1 MKTYLCPD
9 CGYKSFI
16 PDVLP
21 RQCTNLSCVSA
32 FAGKEDWV
40 SASISEHER
49 LKEEFKPTTEG
60 PVIGAPPPSFNTKA
74 EHHSTK
80 FPLPTEP
87 AREGTGF
94 VTKDSGQRLVNPSGM
109 QRDVA
114 TDKIDYSL
122 VFDGP
127 MFKRW
132 AELLDRGARK
142 YDKRNWMKANS
153 QAEYDRA
160 RESLV
165 RHFIQYLDGETD
177 EDHAAAVFFNINEME
192 YIKANAS
199 TADKGS

>member
-1 MKTYLCPD
+1 MSMTPTA
-9 CGYKSFI
+9 GYSRFQ
-16 PDVLP
+16 D
-21 RQCTNLSCVSA
+21 S
-32 FAGKEDWV
+32 WV

-60 PVIGAPPPSFNTKA
+60 PNLKNPNAS
-74 EHHSTK
+74 
-80 FPLPTEP
+80 
-87 AREGTGF
+87 F

-192 YIKANAS
+192 YIKGQCS
-199 TADKGS
+199 LPR